1 MRNDQWRRQR
11 GADGARALP
20 FVLYQFQ
27 LSRDLSMYSALYTAC
42 IVTRM
47 MSEMWAGPSNAHA
60 DCLGPFFS
68 VMLWPCSTDLSPAL
82 PQILATPLITTY

>member
-60 DCLGPFFS
+60 DCLGPIL
-68 VMLWPCSTDLSPAL
+68 VLCSGPA
-82 PQILATPLITTY
+82 QLI